1 MKTYIIQQ
9 KNKVLLPLYFIFL
22 LWIIQIINSLIFNQ
36 QLSVFGIYPRTE
48 SGLFGILF
56 APFLHLNYQ
65 HLIGNSFMF
74 LLLSWVICFYDIST
88 WIKTLIFG
96 SIIGGF
102 ITWLIGSSGYHIGAS
117 ILIFS
122 LLGTIL
128 GIAIFHKN
136 IFFIFA
142 SIILISLYGV
152 SIFYGL
158 IPQDGISFAGHLG
171 GFISGLFC
179 SKYLHSPKKIITTS
193 ITTTNP

>member
-9 KNKVLLPLYFIFL
+9 RNKVLLPLYFIFL
-22 LWIIQIINSLIFNQ
+22 LWMIQIINSLIFNQ

-48 SGLFGILF
+48 SGLLGIVF

-65 HLIGNSFMF
+65 HLISNSFIF

-102 ITWLIGSSGYHIGAS
+102 ITWLIGSNGYHIGAS

-122 LLGTIL
+122 LWGAIL
-128 GIAIFHKN
+128 GIAFFHKKT
-136 IFFIFA
+136 FFIFA
-142 SIILISLYGV
+142 SIILVSVYGV

-158 IPQDGISFAGHLG
+158 IPQDGISFSGHLG
-171 GFISGLFC
+171 GFIAGLFC
-179 SKYLHSPKKIITTS
+179 AKYLYVSEKTITS
-193 ITTTNP
+193 SNINKN